1 MAKQYHRLSL
11 GLVVV
16 AVFAAAALT
25 FVAAAAGG
33 GGEERK
39 PVGALTTPPVPADLF
54 GPSNARTED
63 GKTIPSAEFFPA
75 ARCARCH
82 QDSHEQ
88 WAESLHRNA
97 GREPFYKESSDILQR
112 TRGVEFTRH
121 CESCHAPVALLSGA
135 LTKGSRES
143 RAMDDEGV
151 TCAVCH
157 SITEV
162 RLDGTGSYTIR
173 RPALLER
180 EDGTPVYGDV
190 SDEAILADVPSHKRA
205 MMRPVLKTPEFCA
218 SCHKSVSPPGL
229 NNYKF
234 IRGFSVYDEWQQS
247 GASTEAVSP
256 FYRKDRQ
263 VDCRSCHMPAVDAS
277 RDRAAKDGV
286 IASHRWLGAN
296 TATPLFYGQKKQV
309 EATIEFLKD
318 KVLNVDIFAVRRE
331 ATGEVFAALEQSAD
345 NRLGFEP
352 GEELCAEVV
361 IANRKAGHSFP
372 PELRDMYEP
381 WVEFEAVDASGKT
394 VYHSGFV
401 KADKTLDES
410 AHVYKA
416 VLLDP
421 YSRPLTRH
429 QVWLGTAK
437 AYDNFIN
444 AGRSDIARFRFR
456 VPAGAKEGGGVSL
469 TLRARVNYRRFIQE
483 YTDRVLERRNVKLDM
498 PVVRMAES
506 ELRLTGVGDARAL
519 RTVKTS
525 AARVSPPKPQARP
538 AATTQQAKTQTPK
551 ELQARRW
558 NDYSIGLLEQM
569 QYGPASDAFRRASEL
584 NPSDSDLLVNASIA
598 ELRTEQYGLERGQ
611 IRKAAAL
618 LDAALK
624 LNPADARVR
633 FFRALVKRADGR
645 PREAAEELAKVAAE
659 YPRDREVW
667 RQLGQTLYLLGDI
680 GGARAAFESIV
691 AIDPNDAGAYQFLS
705 PVYASQGRRD
715 EATRAQKLYLLWRD
729 DPLADAVAARFFSA
743 NPQWAEERVW
753 SHVHAGDS
761 PSRPTLTGHLAAPER

>member
-11 GLVVV
+11 GLVLV
-16 AVFAAAALT
+16 AASALAALT
-25 FVAAAAGG
+25 FAARGG
-33 GGEERK
+33 AQGRK
-39 PVGALTTPPVPADLF
+39 PVGALAAPPVPADLF
-54 GPSNARTED
+54 SPSNARTED

-75 ARCARCH
+75 ARCAKCH

-88 WAESLHRNA
+88 WSESLHRNA

-151 TCAVCH
+151 TCTVCH
-157 SITEV
+157 SITQV

-190 SDEAILADVPSHKRA
+190 PDEAIMADVPSHKRA
-205 MMRPVLKTPEFCA
+205 MMRPLLKTPEFCA
-218 SCHKSVSPPGL
+218 SCHKSVSPPAL

-247 GASTEAVSP
+247 GTSREAVSP

-263 VDCRSCHMPAVDAS
+263 VDCRSCHMPAVDAAA
-277 RDRAAKDGV
+277 DRAAKDGV

-309 EATIEFLKD
+309 EETIAFLKD

-331 ATGEVFAALEQSAD
+331 ATGELTAALEQGAE
-345 NRLGFEP
+345 NRLDFRA

-394 VYHSGFV
+394 VFHSGFV
-401 KADKTLDES
+401 RPDKTLDES

-456 VPAGAKEGGGVSL
+456 VPEGVGEGSPL

-483 YTDRVLERRNVKLDM
+483 YTDRVLERRGVRLEM
-498 PVVRMAES
+498 PVVRMAET
-506 ELRLTGVGDARAL
+506 ELKLTGAGVV
-519 RTVKTS
+519 RTVETS
-525 AARVSPPKPQARP
+525 AARVSPFRSQAK
-538 AATTQQAKTQTPK
+538 ATQQTPRQ
-551 ELQARRW
+551 LQARRW
-558 NDYSIGLLEQM
+558 NDYGIGLLEQM
-569 QYGPASDAFRRASEL
+569 QYGAASDAFMRAAEL
-584 NPSDSDLLVNASIA
+584 NPKDSDLLVNASIA
-598 ELRTEQYGLERGQ
+598 ELRTEQYGIERGQ

-618 LDAALK
+618 LERASK
-624 LNPADARVR
+624 LNPTDARVR
-633 FFRALVKRADGR
+633 FFRALVARADGR
-645 PREAAEELAKVAAE
+645 PREAADELAKVAAE

-680 GGARAAFESIV
+680 GGARAAFESV
-691 AIDPNDAGAYQFLS
+691 VRVDPNDAGAYQFLS
-705 PVYASQGRRD
+705 PVYASEGLK
-715 EATRAQKLYLLWRD
+715 EESARAQELYLLWRE
-729 DPLADAVAARFFSA
+729 DPLADAVAARFFAA

-761 PSRPTLTGHLAAPER
+761 PARPTLTGHLAAPER